1 MTLLDDVKTMLDINP
16 NSTSED
22 NKLNIII
29 ANGKQH
35 LTSFNPLLTAADFEA
50 PTRARTLLFAYCRYA
65 YSNATEAF
73 DTDWQDEILAL
84 RQEYEVTEYKRRTI
98 YNENQD
104 TD

>member
-16 NSTSED
+16 NSTGED

-35 LTSFNPLLTAADFEA
+35 LASFNPLLTAADFEA
-50 PTRARTLLFAYCRYA
+50 ITRARTLLYAYCRYA

-73 DTDWQDEILAL
+73 DTDWKAELLAL
-84 RQEYEVTEYKRRTI
+84 RQEYEVKDYQRRLF
-98 YNENQD
+98 YGENQD